1 MAHVHVAQQESSSAA
16 STNLAVRRVNGQKGL
31 ERTSLERFLDLR
43 RHHHD
48 PLKRTF
54 LAAVFGHTALTFTD
68 FHLDDNA
75 RFAALSDASHSFKSS
90 KLSLHSCTV
99 SDVSAFR
106 RRFIVFAALAL
117 PITLVSV
124 SSR

>member
-68 FHLDDNA
+68 FHLD
-75 RFAALSDASHSFKSS
+75 LIIVI
-90 KLSLHSCTV
+90 KLEFLGWR
-99 SDVSAFR
+99 D
-106 RRFIVFAALAL
+106 
-117 PITLVSV
+117 SV
-124 SSR
+124 NRGRL